1 MQSPANRP
9 GRPPKVLNPSH
20 RRATQPPLRLW
31 RMGRRVTA
39 ARAARAQPS
48 PVLNGVLRSLLL
60 LSPALSAQPPLL
72 PSSFMAPR
80 LPLTNSLQLM
90 LDCCSTRD
98 PQPHAAERLEIAGQT
113 TYPKPCSE
121 PPASSSRTPLEIR
134 PPQSAAAPS
143 VATSTVAARGAVLA
157 VPAGMT
163 ESATTKRTL
172 EGAERLTVALR
183 PVGARVTEPATDVT
197 PGLSSAAA
205 TPALDPGDMPRVVP
219 LPATQAKIGATS
231 RNQRRAIGAQKRV
244 ESMVH
249 VSRLRRCTSIA
260 DLEHL
265 FGQCGKIRQISMDIE
280 IGTAQIYFT
289 EA

>member
-60 LSPALSAQPPLL
+60 LSPVLSAPPPLL
-72 PSSFMAPR
+72 PSSFIAPR

-98 PQPHAAERLEIAGQT
+98 PQPHAAERLEIAGQNS
-113 TYPKPCSE
+113 YPKPCSE

-134 PPQSAAAPS
+134 PPQSAAAP
-143 VATSTVAARGAVLA
+143 ARGAVLA

-183 PVGARVTEPATDVT
+183 PVGARVTEPATEVI

-219 LPATQAKIGATS
+219 LPATQAKIGAMGKPRLS
-231 RNQRRAIGAQKRV
+231 RCQRRAIGAQKRV

-249 VSRLRRCTSIA
+249 VSRLRRCTSVA